1 MHRVQFWFFISLLFA
16 GAATAQPAEPAP
28 GGRPG
33 ASSNPDISL
42 ILNGRYAAFSQ
53 PLGAH
58 QLPGFALGAEAAPGK
73 EGFSLGESELVIG
86 GNVDNRFSG
95 RFTAALTADNETEI
109 EEAYLETRQL
119 GSGLTLRA
127 GRFLSGIGYHNGV
140 HAHAWSFVDA
150 PLVYRAMLATAYGD
164 DGVQL
169 RWVAPLD
176 FLLELGAERFRGDNF
191 PAGGGAGG
199 GNGVGTFFVRIG
211 DDLGASHAW
220 RIGLSQYRGRAEGRA
235 SGDEDAPDRFTGSS
249 RLRGVDLVWKW
260 APDGNARYRSLVI
273 QFERFRREEDGNFTP
288 NGGSA
293 LVYSGSQSGYYLQ
306 TVYQFRPRWRAGL
319 RLDRLEASSVNA
331 TLAGTTL
338 DAQDHRPERRSAMVD
353 FSNSEFSRVRLQFN
367 RDDSRPGTTDR
378 QWFVQYITS
387 LGAHGAHTF

>member
-1 MHRVQFWFFISLLFA
+1 MRYTHYALLTGLLFTA
-16 GAATAQPAEPAP
+16 LASADPATPA
-28 GGRPG
+28 R
-33 ASSNPDISL
+33 ASANPDLSL

-53 PLGAH
+53 PVSAY
-58 QLPGFALGAEAAPGK
+58 QLPGFALGAEAGPGK
-73 EGFSLGESELVIG
+73 EGFSLGESELVIS
-86 GNVDNRFSG
+86 GNVDDRFSG

-109 EEAYLETRQL
+109 EEAWLETRQL

-140 HAHAWSFVDA
+140 HAHAWSFADA
-150 PLVYRAMLATAYGD
+150 PLVYRALFGNAYGD

-176 FLLELGAERFRGDNF
+176 FLLELGAERFRGDSF

-220 RIGLSQYRGRAEGRA
+220 RIGLSQYRGRAEGRE

-249 RLRGVDLVWKW
+249 RIRGVDVVWKW
-260 APDGNARYRSLVI
+260 APDGNARQRSLVL
-273 QFERFRREEDGNFTP
+273 QFERFQRDENGDFTP

-293 LVYSGSQSGYYLQ
+293 TAYSGDQYGYYAQ
-306 TVYQFRPRWRAGL
+306 AVYQFRPRWRAGL
-319 RLDRLEASSVNA
+319 RLDRLEANAVNA
-331 TLAGTTL
+331 ALAGTVL
-338 DAQDHRPERRSAMVD
+338 DAQGHRPERLSAMVD
-353 FSNSEFSRVRLQFN
+353 FSNSEFSRVRLQFS
-367 RDDSRPGTTDR
+367 RDRSRPGTTDR
-378 QWFVQYITS
+378 QWFIQYITS
-387 LGAHGAHTF
+387 IGAHGAHTF